1 MKFTQLIGS
10 EIMKSID
17 LLMALKVDNGDY
29 AQTLST
35 MEYIYVNGVE
45 KMSDQLEIIAQTD
58 KILFK
63 VNFKYKKYT
72 VKECIDLL
80 NSHKEAQLLVENDQ
94 HEEIQIRGFRLLD
107 DGILLG

>member
-10 EIMKSID
+10 GIMKSID

-35 MEYIYVNGVE
+35 MEYIYVDGEE
-45 KMSDQLEIIAQTD
+45 KMSDQLEIEVQTN

-63 VNFKYKKYT
+63 VNPNYKKYT
-72 VKECIDLL
+72 VKEFVELL
-80 NSHKEAQLLVENDQ
+80 NLHKESQLLVKDGQQKERK
-94 HEEIQIRGFRLLD
+94 IRGFRLLD